1 MKRLLVTG
9 GSGFVGTHLLRRG
22 RDRFF
27 LTAAV
32 HRRPLSIEG
41 VAAVPFDLDD
51 ARSIDQ
57 AVEVAQPDVI
67 IHAAA
72 WVHPDACEG
81 DPGLAHH
88 RNAVAT
94 EVLAEAAERLG
105 ARLIFC
111 STDMVFEGS
120 TGNYSENSETRPVNV
135 YGKSKLTGERFVQAI
150 CSDYAIARLALVY
163 GSTEPGG
170 NSFSEAIR
178 RRIVSGEEQPLFTDQ
193 FRSPILVTDLADA
206 LLELAESQF
215 VGLIHL
221 GGAQRTDRYTFGRT
235 LARLH
240 GLSETGLKP
249 ASIVDVS
256 LKAPR
261 PVDASLNTAQ
271 AESLLSTNLR
281 GYEEGL
287 KDA

>member
-9 GSGFVGTHLLRRG
+9 GSGFVGTHILRRG
-22 RDRFF
+22 RHRFY

-32 HRRPLSIEG
+32 HQRPLSIEN
-41 VAAVPFDLDD
+41 VATVPLDLDD
-51 ARSIDQ
+51 ARCIDQ

-67 IHAAA
+67 IHTAA
-72 WVHPDACEG
+72 WVHPDACEA
-81 DPGLAHH
+81 DPALAHH

-111 STDMVFEGS
+111 STDMVFEGAA
-120 TGNYSENSETRPVNV
+120 GQYSETSETRPVNV
-135 YGKSKLTGERFVQAI
+135 YGQSKLTGEKFVQSI

-163 GSTEPGG
+163 GPSAPGA

-178 RRIVSGEEQPLFTDQ
+178 RRIAAGENQPLFTDQ
-193 FRSPILVTDLADA
+193 YRSPVLVTDLADA

-221 GGAQRTDRYTFGRT
+221 GGAQRTDRYTFGQT
-235 LARLH
+235 LARIH

-249 ASIVDVS
+249 VSFADVT

-261 PVDASLNTAQ
+261 PVDASLNTALAQ
-271 AESLLSTNLR
+271 SLLSTNLR

-287 KDA
+287 KEA